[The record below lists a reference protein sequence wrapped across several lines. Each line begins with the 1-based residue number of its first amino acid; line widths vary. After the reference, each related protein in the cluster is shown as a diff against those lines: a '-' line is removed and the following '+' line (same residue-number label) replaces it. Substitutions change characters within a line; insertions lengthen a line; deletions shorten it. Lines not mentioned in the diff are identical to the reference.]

1 MPPGEEGAIAV
12 RAPDPV
18 MFLEYWRDPEATEA
32 KFNGDWLLTGDVGTV
47 DEDGYLWFVGRDDDV
62 ITSAGYRIGPGEI
75 EDCLMGHPAVLL
87 AAAIGKPDPMRTE
100 IVKAYI
106 IPAEGIEA
114 DDDLKADIQEHVRT
128 RLAAY
133 EYPREIEFIEELPM
147 TTTGKIMRRELRR
160 RETKKGKDPNQ

>member
-1 MPPGEEGAIAV
+1 
-12 RAPDPV
+12 
-18 MFLEYWRDPEATEA
+18 
-32 KFNGDWLLTGDVGTV
+32 
-47 DEDGYLWFVGRDDDV
+47 
-62 ITSAGYRIGPGEI
+62 
-75 EDCLMGHPAVLL
+75 MGHPAVLL
-87 AAAIGKPDPMRTE
+87 AAAIGKPDPVRTE

-133 EYPREIEFIEELPM
+133 EYPREIEFIDELPM

-160 RETKKGKDPNQ
+160 RETEKGRDPNQ